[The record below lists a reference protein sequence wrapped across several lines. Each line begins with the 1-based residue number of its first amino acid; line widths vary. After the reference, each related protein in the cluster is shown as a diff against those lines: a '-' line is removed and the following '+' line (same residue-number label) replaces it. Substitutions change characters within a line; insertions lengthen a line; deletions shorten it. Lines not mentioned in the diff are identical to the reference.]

1 VHIRRRLTVSE
12 AADELGISAEAV
24 RSRVKRGT
32 LRSTKEGGTVYVLLP
47 GRPGDHQT
55 RPDNNQTTEENDRAE
70 DQTPPEHDRAGDQTE
85 LVESLLDQLA
95 YMREQLAEEREARR
109 RADTIMAQLSQA
121 NAEQARTIRALEAPR
136 DARDEP
142 HGPETVSETTERQ
155 TPQPT
160 GGDRRRAYSAAPG
173 GVGSLAFDSHKDAHR
188 TLRTGCCYESCNT
201 LSHVAYFSFS
211 GGRNRRTECCNP
223 RASAVGCCVGLH
235 LRLYGLGG
243 SEVQAQEDCRDL
255 DAIGPENHRPTPWS
269 LLSWQRHC

>member
-121 NAEQARTIRALEAPR
+121 NAEQARTTGARGSTGCTRRA
-136 DARDEP
+136 
-142 HGPETVSETTERQ
+142 HGPETVSETTASTDTPAERGG
-155 TPQPT
+155 T
-160 GGDRRRAYSAAPG
+160 GDGRTAPLSWWRRSSA
-173 GVGSLAFDSHKDAHR
+173 R
-188 TLRTGCCYESCNT
+188 
-201 LSHVAYFSFS
+201 
-211 GGRNRRTECCNP
+211 
-223 RASAVGCCVGLH
+223 
-235 LRLYGLGG
+235 
-243 SEVQAQEDCRDL
+243 Q
-255 DAIGPENHRPTPWS
+255 
-269 LLSWQRHC
+269 SWQRVVGRH